1 MGINYA
7 NRDLESVTKNT
18 VVGNVEIGKSSGDE
32 INKDLDTMTEVTK
45 DEDTKTNVFVESQ
58 TIKYALNPEAFKED
72 LKKAKNEIEDIG
84 NVVENTIN
92 PKGLDNRNILE
103 NLRAQRGGTTLY
115 NVVGSRVEALDKA
128 FKDGIINEEEY
139 KEAVRDIVKGYGK
152 DIGVDFEVV
161 YLDEKTMPKDAKGST
176 GSAFINKETEKM
188 LIPIDVNK
196 IKDTGSLWGVIAE
209 EVSHIQDGLE
219 RRQDKKVA
227 EDETNREKGLES
239 LGRPINDYVKN
250 KLGDDNSSDIELS
263 TDGIDLT
270 NADVGEKVGDK
281 SNDGYNDY
289 RKDLRIEVARAKIAK
304 PLTKFPS
311 KTYTEKEIQDTID
324 KTYGKG
330 YYKIDWNKYT
340 KDAECR
346 EKTNY
351 YFYQAKYFV
360 KVKTIDKIGKNY
372 IEITRDNGEKLKL
385 TEIKAEEAIY
395 HNIEKINGEWYFIFG
410 EKTRYKKYVNEDGYE
425 LILDQNYK
433 PVYDPV
439 IVGTYNFH
447 TYKSIAKNPI
457 DFASHVKDVNL
468 WKKYGT
474 GPNDPTTREDR
485 EKIGDLKLGLRIQD
499 SYNEIAKKLNSQKR
513 KIISYSELQKMLDEI
528 ETEKVLK
535 KVKEIEEY

>member
-1 MGINYA
+1 MVDSRLQIAENQ
-7 NRDLESVTKNT
+7 
-18 VVGNVEIGKSSGDE
+18 
-32 INKDLDTMTEVTK
+32 
-45 DEDTKTNVFVESQ
+45 EDIAK
-58 TIKYALNPEAFKED
+58 AFEGVSED
-72 LKKAKNEIEDIG
+72 LG
-84 NVVENTIN
+84 
-92 PKGLDNRNILE
+92 
-103 NLRAQRGGTTLY
+103 
-115 NVVGSRVEALDKA
+115 
-128 FKDGIINEEEY
+128 Y
-139 KEAVRDIVKGYGK
+139 KVKVIYTDPSK
-152 DIGVDFEVV
+152 SPQLIGVD
-161 YLDEKTMPKDAKGST
+161 KNG
-176 GSAFINKETEKM
+176 NKY
-188 LIPIDVNK
+188 
-196 IKDTGSLWGVIAE
+196 IKDGTAYVDKKTGIGYILVNTESPANSTKAGVIGTIAE
-209 EVSHIQDGLE
+209 EQSHVIGKFEGRQKTVPDGS
-219 RRQDKKVA
+219 
-227 EDETNREKGLES
+227 EKGLES
-239 LGRPINDYVKN
+239 LGRPTNDYFKKQYSKN
-250 KLGDDNSSDIELS
+250 DKA
-263 TDGIDLT
+263 IDLKSDGRDYS
-270 NADVGEKVGDK
+270 NVDFGENVGDK
-281 SNDGYNDY
+281 ANDGYNQY
-289 RKDLRIEVARAKIAK
+289 KYDLRYTYQEKINENIYSQS
-304 PLTKFPS
+304 TKILS
-311 KTYTEKEIQDTID
+311 KTYTEKELQETID
-324 KTYGKG
+324 KNYGKD
-330 YYKIDWNKYT
+330 YYKIDWNKYS
-340 KDAECR
+340 KDDEYR
-346 EKTNY
+346 EQTNY
-351 YFYQAKYFV
+351 YFYQAKHFV
-360 KVKTIDKIGKNY
+360 KAKTIDKIGDGY